1 MTRLPLNPA
10 LPTLRRVWRPNQL
23 GIAAMLAAWI
33 IVSSVSAEAIEVV
46 DLKWGFDGTA
56 RSETFVPLH
65 ILVKNDAPEGFVGQ
79 FVLEKSDA
87 LGSRVGAPLV
97 VATVLAP
104 AQQNWIRFHV
114 YLEDGD
120 VVEGSGRSTWNWR
133 LRWSGSQQG
142 NHQIPPE
149 TAPRRGPP
157 ARVMLLPRGDV
168 AAGGSLSL
176 PVLTDELFPASV
188 TATDALGT
196 VFLDHVPRW
205 QDAQRRAFTEWLR
218 RGGHVHILHD
228 STGRHPRFPSSLGL
242 LNQPSDDTPPLSES
256 PDIGNGTIRF
266 HSRGRFDIDAAF
278 ISRATASDTPPLPV
292 VVPGEMDPD
301 ELDLVDYQVLGGLSQ
316 SSDMSFFTVFKRMTT
331 PDHNWLVIFALAGVY
346 WLLLFPGGLVL
357 GLKRVDY
364 RIVLGSILATI
375 ALFSL
380 GFSWIGARAY
390 DEATVVNSLATA
402 RHLGGNRWD
411 VQQWSALF
419 VLDGD
424 TYTISHSQ
432 SNTAAATP
440 STTPAVGSQLYAV
453 PGGMNRVPGT
463 IINGFGGSLQVAI
476 PPYTLRPFLHRV
488 AVAGPEWTPE
498 VVHWQVGGRK
508 ELKITIRLKAST
520 GTPALK
526 GAWVQYGTQV
536 LLLSIGPTSD
546 GAVTLEQ
553 GLDPPEAVDD
563 LAYSADYSNNLGFR
577 GSWLFGGEAKKTPE
591 ELYSD
596 QLAPLLSRTLRW
608 IDPSRNAAPL
618 RADRLRLFLV
628 TDLPESFQIKQ
639 PQRTGHAGRAMFVLE
654 AVAPVAA
661 ETSDTSP
668 ELHSRPRAVADL
680 AATTQPG
687 SPR

>member
-1 MTRLPLNPA
+1 MKTCLPLA
-10 LPTLRRVWRPNQL
+10 FAHPTLRCVWRGRRL
-23 GIAAMLAAWI
+23 GIAVILAAWFT
-33 IVSSVSAEAIEVV
+33 VSWGSAEAIEIV

-65 ILVKNDAPEGFVGQ
+65 VLVQNNASDSFVGQ
-79 FVLEKSDA
+79 FVLHKHDA
-87 LGSRVGAPLV
+87 LGNRIGAPLV
-97 VATVLAP
+97 VATALAP

-114 YLEDGD
+114 YLENGD
-120 VVEGSGRSTWNWR
+120 VVDGSGQSIWNWR
-133 LRWSGSQQG
+133 LRWSGTQRG
-142 NHQIPPE
+142 GYQINPE

-188 TATDALGT
+188 TSTDALGT

-205 QDAQRRAFTEWLR
+205 QDAQRRAFTDWLR
-218 RGGHVHILHD
+218 RGGHVHILYD

-242 LNQPSDDTPPLSES
+242 LNRPSVHTPPLSGS
-256 PDIGNGTIRF
+256 PNIGNGTIRF
-266 HSRGRFDIDAAF
+266 HTRGRFDIDAAF
-278 ISRATASDTPPLPV
+278 VASVTARDVRSKPTTV
-292 VVPGEMDPD
+292 EVNERNF
-301 ELDLVDYQVLGGLSQ
+301 QNSGGLSR
-316 SSDMSFFTVFKRMTT
+316 SSDMSFFSSFKKMTT
-331 PDHNWLVIFALAGVY
+331 PDHNWLVIFAFAGVY

-357 GLKRVDY
+357 GLRRVDY

-432 SNTAAATP
+432 PDTAAE
-440 STTPAVGSQLYAV
+440 AVGSQLYAV
-453 PGGMNRVPGT
+453 PGGIERVPGT
-463 IINGFGGSLQVAI
+463 ISNGFGGSLAVAI

-488 AVAGPEWTPE
+488 TVAGPEWTPE
-498 VVHWQVGGRK
+498 VVHWQVGG
-508 ELKITIRLKAST
+508 EQVKITIRLKAST
-520 GTPALK
+520 ETPPVK
-526 GAWVQYGTQV
+526 RAWVQYGTQ
-536 LLLSIGPTSD
+536 LLYLSIGPTAD
-546 GAVTLEQ
+546 GAITLVQ
-553 GLDPPEAVDD
+553 GLDPAVEVDQ
-563 LAYSADYSNNLGFR
+563 LAHSQDFNNNFGFP
-577 GSWLFGGEAKKTPE
+577 GGFFFGGEPKKTPE

-596 QLAPLLSRTLRW
+596 QLEPLLSRTLRW
-608 IDPSRNAAPL
+608 IDPSTLATPL
-618 RADRLRLFLV
+618 RTDRLRLFLV
-628 TDLPESFQIKQ
+628 TDLPETFQVKQ

-654 AVAPVAA
+654 AVAPVRA
-661 ETSDTSP
+661 ETSNASP
-668 ELHSRPRAVADL
+668 NSHSRPRPDADV
-680 AATTQPG
+680 AATTPQG